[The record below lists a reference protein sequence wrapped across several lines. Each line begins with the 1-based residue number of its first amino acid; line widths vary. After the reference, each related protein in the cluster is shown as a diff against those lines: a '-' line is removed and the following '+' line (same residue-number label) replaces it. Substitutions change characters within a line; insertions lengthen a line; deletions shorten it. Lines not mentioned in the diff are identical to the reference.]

1 MNGYAEDLII
11 KAINAAREMISTEE
25 TLRAVQFGH
34 EHGHIWLSSDKNL
47 VVIDNIILVD
57 GKEFFIGLFKK

>member
-1 MNGYAEDLII
+1 MSRYAEDLIEN
-11 KAINAAREMISTEE
+11 AINAAREMISTGE

-34 EHGHIWLSSDKNL
+34 EQGQIWLSSDKNL
-47 VVIDNIILVD
+47 VVIDNIIMVD